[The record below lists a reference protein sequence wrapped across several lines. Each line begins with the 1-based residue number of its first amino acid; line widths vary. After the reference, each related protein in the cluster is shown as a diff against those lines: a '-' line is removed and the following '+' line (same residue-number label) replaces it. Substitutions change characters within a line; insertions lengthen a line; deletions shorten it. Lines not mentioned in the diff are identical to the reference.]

1 MNKKRKAVELLA
13 VVLYGIVAVLWLVL
27 CIRDFAAAG
36 QVDGLRVLA
45 TVVWG
50 FGFVVLLRR
59 YLRQEPGADS
69 GSFSELFPRRE

>member
-36 QVDGLRVLA
+36 DITVGAGETDGLRVLV

-59 YLRQEPGADS
+59 YLRQ
-69 GSFSELFPRRE
+69 R

>member
-45 TVVWG
+45 TVMWG

-59 YLRQEPGADS
+59 YLRQ
-69 GSFSELFPRRE
+69 R

>member
-36 QVDGLRVLA
+36 QVDG
-45 TVVWG
+45 VWG

-59 YLRQEPGADS
+59 YLRQ
-69 GSFSELFPRRE
+69 R